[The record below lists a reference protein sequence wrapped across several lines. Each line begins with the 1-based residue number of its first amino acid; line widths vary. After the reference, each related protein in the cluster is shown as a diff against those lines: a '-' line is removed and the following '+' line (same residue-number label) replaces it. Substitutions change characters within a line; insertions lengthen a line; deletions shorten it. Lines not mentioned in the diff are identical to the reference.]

1 MSLYSEYQY
10 FLYETISEL
19 REKGMTFQEI
29 AEHLN
34 EKKIET
40 VRGKKFRSP
49 HVHSILKK
57 KRNKEEELKRK
68 YPEKWSDFSLEVV
81 DKSILLNYK
90 FT

>member
-34 EKKIET
+34 LPIWELYE
-40 VRGKKFRSP
+40 VAN
-49 HVHSILKK
+49 HLKSH
-57 KRNKEEELKRK
+57 ELIEEL
-68 YPEKWSDFSLEVV
+68 
-81 DKSILLNYK
+81 DKI
-90 FT
+90 T